1 MSAMAA
7 VRIVLM
13 MLMCLVTDAP
23 GPITPLVFEHLEDG
37 EEVRLARRRTAS
49 QLQRVAQAPPASPE
63 AIRLVEA
70 PLAPRP
76 RPALHTAGQAHA
88 RKAPPPA
95 SEPSASSAS
104 SEDH

>member
-1 MSAMAA
+1 MSAMTA

-37 EEVRLARRRTAS
+37 EEVQLARRRAAR
-49 QLQRVAQAPPASPE
+49 QPQRLAQAPPASPE
-63 AIRLVEA
+63 AMRVVQA
-70 PLAPRP
+70 PQAPRP
-76 RPALHTAGQAHA
+76 QPAVPTAVLAHA
-88 RKAPPPA
+88 RKAPP
-95 SEPSASSAS
+95 SEPSAPSVS

>member
-1 MSAMAA
+1 MGAMTA

-23 GPITPLVFEHLEDG
+23 GPIMPLVFEHLEDG
-37 EEVRLARRRTAS
+37 EELRLARRRPAG
-49 QLQRVAQAPPASPE
+49 QLQRLAQAPAASPE
-63 AIRLVEA
+63 VTRLVET
-70 PLAPRP
+70 PRAPRP
-76 RPALHTAGQAHA
+76 RPAEPPAVQAHA
-88 RKAPPPA
+88 RKAPPSA

>member
-1 MSAMAA
+1 MSAMTA

-13 MLMCLVTDAP
+13 MLMCVVTDAP
-23 GPITPLVFEHLEDG
+23 GPVMPLVFEHLEDG

-49 QLQRVAQAPPASPE
+49 QPQRLAQAPPASPE
-63 AIRLVEA
+63 AVRLLET

-76 RPALHTAGQAHA
+76 RPAQHTVVQAHA
-88 RKAPPPA
+88 RKAPPSAP
-95 SEPSASSAS
+95 EPSASSAS

>member
-1 MSAMAA
+1 MTA

-37 EEVRLARRRTAS
+37 EEVRLARRQGIGQHRRLARMPS
-49 QLQRVAQAPPASPE
+49 PERPVAVVAQSYP
-63 AIRLVEA
+63 
-70 PLAPRP
+70 APRP
-76 RPALHTAGQAHA
+76 RAAARTAVRTHA
-88 RKAPPPA
+88 RKAPPPMLD
-95 SEPSASSAS
+95 PSASPAP

>member
-1 MSAMAA
+1 MSAMTA

-37 EEVRLARRRTAS
+37 EEVQLSRRRAGRPSQRLAQT
-49 QLQRVAQAPPASPE
+49 PPSARE
-63 AIRLVEA
+63 ATRLAHA
-70 PLAPRP
+70 PLVPRP
-76 RPALHTAGQAHA
+76 RPATPTAISAHA
-88 RKAPPPA
+88 RKAPPPV
-95 SEPSASSAS
+95 SDPSASSAS

>member
-1 MSAMAA
+1 MSAMTA

-23 GPITPLVFEHLEDG
+23 GPVTPLVFEHLEDG

-49 QLQRVAQAPPASPE
+49 QLQRLAEALPASPE
-63 AIRLVEA
+63 AIRLVET

-76 RPALHTAGQAHA
+76 RPTERTAVQGHT
-88 RKAPPPA
+88 RKAPPSA
-95 SEPSASSAS
+95 SEPSVSSGS